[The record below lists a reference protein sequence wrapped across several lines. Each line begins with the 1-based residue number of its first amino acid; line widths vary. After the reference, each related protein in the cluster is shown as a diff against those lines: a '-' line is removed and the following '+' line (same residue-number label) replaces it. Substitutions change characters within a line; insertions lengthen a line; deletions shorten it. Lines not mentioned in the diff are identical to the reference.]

1 MHQAILRGFTVHE
14 VVWGVVDGFTVPIK
28 VIDRPTR
35 RFTFGTDNEL
45 RLLTQSSPMMGEAV
59 DEYKFLVTQHMPSFD
74 NPYGIALL
82 SCCFWAYTFKHNGF
96 RFFVKFCEK
105 YGIPWAIGK
114 YPAGT
119 SLEQQNALAN
129 SLTQMVEDAVAAIP
143 EGGSVELLEVN
154 SAGQTLPQERLIDL
168 CNREI
173 SKALTSQTLATEIQG
188 AGSYAASKTHRD
200 REQDV
205 NKSDRQMDMDS
216 MNRLLSWM
224 TEINFSGAKPPV
236 FEFYSE
242 SEARKDWV
250 DVFEGARGY
259 LDIPVS
265 FAYSQLQIPVPVAG
279 EAVLPRAVAKSATVA
294 QFSKRS
300 NLGLDSDPSPVTDY
314 TSQLASNA
322 QTHVDSWLAVIKARG
337 DKAENLHAFQEEL
350 LTMYDTLSSEG
361 FSNEMALA
369 FAAAE
374 LAGRYDVQQE
384 D

>member
-1 MHQAILRGFTVHE
+1 MA
-14 VVWGVVDGFTVPIK
+14 
-28 VIDRPTR
+28 
-35 RFTFGTDNEL
+35 
-45 RLLTQSSPMMGEAV
+45 
-59 DEYKFLVTQHMPSFD
+59 SFD
-74 NPYGIALL
+74 NPYGVALL

-119 SLEQQNALAN
+119 SVEQQNVLAN
-129 SLTQMVEDAVAAIP
+129 SLARMVEDAVAAIP
-143 EGGSVELLEVN
+143 DGGEVQLIESG

-168 CNREI
+168 CNREM

-188 AGSYAASKTHRD
+188 TGSYAASKTHRD

-216 MNRLLSWM
+216 MNALLSWV
-224 TEINFSGAKPPV
+224 TEINFANAKPPK

-265 FAYSQLQIPVPVAG
+265 FAYSQLQIPVPVDG
-279 EAVLPRAVAKSATVA
+279 EAVLPGAVAKPATTVG
-294 QFSKRS
+294 QFSRDAINRVS
-300 NLGLDSDPSPVTDY
+300 TDNDPSPVTDY
-314 TSQLASNA
+314 TAQLASNA
-322 QTHVDSWLAVIKARG
+322 QIHVDKWLAVIKTRA
-337 DKAENLHAFQEEL
+337 DKTEDLHTFQEEL

-361 FSNEMALA
+361 FTNEMALA

-384 D
+384 TVD